1 MINRELKTLRTKSE
15 ELDLTNTE
23 EILEIR
29 NKLIEEL
36 KSHPTGAGL
45 AAIQIGISKR
55 IFIYQSTFGYE
66 TIINPKVI
74 IDKTKGELKK
84 EGCLSLPN
92 IECAV
97 YRYTKLNIE
106 YYSFNHKNELK
117 KYNKTCNGF
126 EAHVIQ
132 HEMNHLDGILMLDV
146 AESLRKD
153 KIEKSEMI
161 YEIKLE
167 MPETKEVII
176 DYVDENFMSI
186 FDDMK
191 TEKRYVFEDKD
202 DIDKLI
208 VKGIRERK

>member
-23 EILEIR
+23 EILGIR

-161 YEIKLE
+161 YEIIGE
-167 MPETKEVII
+167 ENII
-176 DYVDENFMSI
+176 DYIDERLISI
-186 FDDMK
+186 FDDRK
-191 TEKRYVFEDKD
+191 EIKYTFDDEK
-202 DIDKLI
+202 IKLLP